1 MPRRSD
7 IDPLEIPR
15 ALLPGLFLVEVVS
28 DDRRYVYRLVG
39 TADVEAPSG
48 GLASPQAYLDHFGS
62 VRKALNWLVI
72 RHRRIIWR
80 DTDAGQHLLLG
91 PRCGVWN
98 SAEVMVPASG
108 NSSER
113 D

>member
-1 MPRRSD
+1 
-7 IDPLEIPR
+7 
-15 ALLPGLFLVEVVS
+15 
-28 DDRRYVYRLVG
+28 
-39 TADVEAPSG
+39 
-48 GLASPQAYLDHFGS
+48 

-91 PRCGVWN
+91 PWCGVWN